1 MEENNKKIKWKY
13 LAYIFS
19 GLISLFI
26 VVYFIN
32 KLIVTEAPFKVAQD
46 NDWIGFWG
54 SVLGSILSGVIT
66 FIVLKITINNEDRK
80 RKEDRKMLDEQ
91 RLEDKRMSVLP
102 YLNYTIVDDKYIQEN
117 KIENELE
124 TPLWVSP
131 KSENDGD
138 VNIDCN
144 FNLLIENLGLG
155 IAIEPRLD
163 KIYYDGMTNTLMAR
177 NKTILGVGNSAV
189 MRFRVVYPNEG
200 VEQMTLKI
208 GYFNLIRDYYE
219 QEVIVHFQGKMVF
232 IKDKDR
238 NISKGKIVY
247 EPVIL
252 SIEKPQIIECY
263 KDVNISVQISMS

>member
-200 VEQMTLKI
+200 VDQMTLKI